1 MQHHHEGRSAVPVAS
16 PRPEHWLRVTPAGL
30 YCEPGGFHIDPAQ
43 PVDRAVVT
51 HGHSDHARPGH
62 RRVLATAETIAI
74 MRQRYGAEAGGML
87 QTAAYGE
94 PVPVGDVCVRL
105 VPAGHV
111 LGSAQ
116 AVLEYRGSRVVISG
130 DYKRRPDP
138 TCAGFEPRP
147 CDLFVT
153 EATFGLPVF
162 RHPPDSHEIEKLLHS
177 VRLFPERC
185 HLVGVY
191 ALGKCQRLI
200 MLLRAAGY
208 DEPIYLHGAL
218 LGLTE
223 LYRGFGIDFGRVLPW
238 TEARPGDFKG
248 RIVLGPPSVLGDR
261 WTRRLPEPVT
271 ALASGWMRVKQR
283 AKARNIELPLVI
295 SDHADWDE
303 LTATLHEVEAQEVW
317 ITHGREEALVHYATT
332 QGLAA
337 RALALTGFGEEE
349 DE

>member
-1 MQHHHEGRSAVPVAS
+1 LSIAS
-16 PRPEHWLRVTPAGL
+16 PRPESWLRVTPAGL
-30 YCEPGGFHIDPAQ
+30 FCVPGGFYVDPVQ

-51 HGHSDHARPGH
+51 HGHSDHAGPGH
-62 RRVLATAETIAI
+62 CRVLATAETLAI
-74 MRQRYGAEAGGML
+74 MRQRYGEQAGGTL
-87 QTAAYGE
+87 QTAPYGE
-94 PVPVGDVCVRL
+94 AVTVGEVSVRL

-116 AVLEYRGSRVVISG
+116 VVIEYRGCRVVVSG

-138 TCAGFEPRP
+138 TCAGFEPQA

-162 RHPPDSHEIEKLLHS
+162 RHPPDSREIEKLLHS

-191 ALGKCQRLI
+191 ALGKCQRVI
-200 MLLRAAGY
+200 MLLREAGY
-208 DEPIYLHGAL
+208 DEPIWLHGAL
-218 LGLTE
+218 LGLVE
-223 LYRGFGIDFGRVLPW
+223 LYRGFGFDFGRVLPW
-238 TEARPGDFKG
+238 TAARPGDFKG
-248 RIVLGPPSVLGDR
+248 SIVLAPPSALGDR

-283 AKARNIELPLVI
+283 AKAHNIELPLVI

-303 LTATLHEVEAQEVW
+303 LTATVREAGAAAVW
-317 ITHGREEALVHYATT
+317 VTHGREEALVHYAGM

-349 DE
+349 GE